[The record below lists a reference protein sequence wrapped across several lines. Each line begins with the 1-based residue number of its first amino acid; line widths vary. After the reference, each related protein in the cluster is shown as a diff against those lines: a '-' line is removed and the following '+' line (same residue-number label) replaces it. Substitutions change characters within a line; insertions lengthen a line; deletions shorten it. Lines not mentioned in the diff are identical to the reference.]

1 MNAKTKRLSLLL
13 VVFALI
19 GIFTLGAFAAEE
31 KTSGDFTY
39 VVENEAAVIT
49 AYSGDATDITVP
61 ATLGG
66 YPVKEI
72 GQHVFYYCTQI
83 ESLTLPEGIEKIGDY
98 AFGGLGGL
106 KKLKIPDSVKII
118 GESAFSDTAITELT
132 VPESVETI
140 GASAFQDCHKLKK
153 VTISEKIEKI
163 ADYAFCRCSQLESIT
178 LPATVTEI
186 GEGAIRD
193 CIELESVTLPSG
205 LKTIGESAFY
215 GCESIK
221 SITIPESVETIGSF
235 AFSYTALEAV
245 TVPEGVKTLGFG
257 AFASSKL
264 KSAVILCKISKIEDN
279 LFENCGKLISVTL
292 PDTVTEIGNRAFSS
306 CFKLSEINL
315 PDALK
320 TIGNYAFDDCNALTS
335 IVLPDKVTSIGER
348 AFYSC
353 SGLKLVDTGN
363 VTKIG
368 VEAFSDCDKLEKAI
382 FGSKLKTINKKAF
395 TLPLNADERIHF
407 CYKGTKSQW
416 KEVKIN
422 KCPYIQE
429 GPIHFGYTDSHKLK
443 KSVTKA
449 TLEIG
454 GTIYEKCSVCDFKRE
469 IDSFAKPAYFTL
481 SEESYTYNKKERT
494 PSVTVKDTEGKK
506 LKAGSDYTVKYESGR
521 KLPGKYTV
529 TITFKGNYKGTKK
542 LYFTITLRKTEK
554 LTASSTKT
562 SVTLKWNKVT
572 GADGYIVY
580 KYNSST
586 KKYEVIKTVTK
597 TSLKISNLKSGTTY
611 KFKVRAYK
619 KDGDTIYG
627 AYSSVKEVTTKL
639 SAPSKVTSKAATT
652 SVKLTWSKSRGADG
666 YRIYYKS
673 GEKWKTLVKSVKG
686 TTYTIKKLKAA
697 TKHTF
702 AVRAYKKTKDGTI
715 WSEYKDF
722 SAATKPGKA
731 TLTVKSISP
740 GAATLTWKK
749 VTNANSYRVYYKVN
763 KGGYKLYKT
772 YSKPTKVTLK
782 NLKGGDTYTF
792 KVQAGIKVTG
802 STVWGEAVTKSVKVA
817 YRTTKVLK
825 AMKDCNYLLVT
836 DNFHYQSQDVI
847 AIKGNKIYISAV
859 DSYTGE
865 RYSMIYNPTKD
876 IWYIIWDSRGVY
888 TIMNDSDLPED
899 ACADYLIKSNKNTT
913 IPTSFKTTEE
923 WIEGY
928 DLVCETATIDGY
940 KTKFCYEGERLTRVE
955 TDLGNGTT
963 LIERID
969 EFSTTIPDSL
979 FMIPAG
985 YEYVE
990 AE

>member
-1 MNAKTKRLSLLL
+1 MNTKVKRFALLL
-13 VVFALI
+13 AVLALI
-19 GIFTLGAFAAEE
+19 GMLTLGAFAAEE

-49 AYSGDATDITVP
+49 AYSGEATDVTIP

-72 GQHVFYYCTQI
+72 GQYVFYYCTQI
-83 ESLTLPEGIEKIGDY
+83 KSLTLPEGIEKIGDY

-118 GESAFSDTAITELT
+118 GESAFSDTAITEL
-132 VPESVETI
+132 VIPESVETI
-140 GASAFQDCHKLKK
+140 GASAFAGCLKLKTAT
-153 VTISEKIEKI
+153 VSAKIKKI
-163 ADYAFCRCSQLESIT
+163 ADYTFSRCVKLEIVNIPES
-178 LPATVTEI
+178 VTEI
-186 GEGAIRD
+186 GEGAFEN
-193 CIELESVTLPSG
+193 CFELGAVSLPTG
-205 LKTIGESAFY
+205 LKTIGAGAFKS
-215 GCESIK
+215 CESIK
-221 SITIPESVETIGSF
+221 SVALPESVEKIGTL
-235 AFSYTALEAV
+235 AFEWTGIENI
-245 TVPEGVKTLGFG
+245 TVPASVKTLSFG

-264 KSAVILCKISKIEDN
+264 KSAVLLCEISKIEDN
-279 LFENCGKLISVTL
+279 VFENCGNLKSVKLPDSVTQ
-292 PDTVTEIGNRAFSS
+292 IGNRAFSS

-353 SGLKLVDTGN
+353 SELKLVDTGN

-407 CYKGTKSQW
+407 CYKGTKAQW

-542 LYFTITLRKTEK
+542 LYFTITPRKTEK

-572 GADGYIVY
+572 GADGYRVY

-597 TSLKISNLKSGTTY
+597 TSLKISKLKSGTTY

-639 SAPSKVTSKAATT
+639 SAPSEVTSKGGST
-652 SVKLTWSKSRGADG
+652 SVKLTWSNSRGADG

-673 GEKWKTLVKSVKG
+673 GDSWKTLVKSVKG
-686 TTYTIKKLKAA
+686 TTYTLKNIKNV
-697 TKHTF
+697 TKRTY

-715 WSEYKDF
+715 WSEYKQF
-722 SAATKPGKA
+722 
-731 TLTVKSISP
+731 
-740 GAATLTWKK
+740 
-749 VTNANSYRVYYKVN
+749 RV
-763 KGGYKLYKT
+763 
-772 YSKPTKVTLK
+772 
-782 NLKGGDTYTF
+782 
-792 KVQAGIKVTG
+792 Q
-802 STVWGEAVTKSVKVA
+802 TKSAK
-817 YRTTKVLK
+817 
-825 AMKDCNYLLVT
+825 
-836 DNFHYQSQDVI
+836 Q
-847 AIKGNKIYISAV
+847 
-859 DSYTGE
+859 
-865 RYSMIYNPTKD
+865 
-876 IWYIIWDSRGVY
+876 
-888 TIMNDSDLPED
+888 
-899 ACADYLIKSNKNTT
+899 
-913 IPTSFKTTEE
+913 
-923 WIEGY
+923 
-928 DLVCETATIDGY
+928 
-940 KTKFCYEGERLTRVE
+940 
-955 TDLGNGTT
+955 
-963 LIERID
+963 
-969 EFSTTIPDSL
+969 
-979 FMIPAG
+979 
-985 YEYVE
+985 
-990 AE
+990 